1 MSSGL
6 ARLAALTVAAGMLL
20 FGSGAPAL
28 AQTTININP
37 GNVPTTAADFQNQ
50 ECVPNLGGNPVPNRD
65 VWAFDLPGDPQ
76 TTGVFE
82 SVTATFQTPN
92 GQQTVTI
99 PTDGGAI
106 VNDTGTSKAWIR
118 LPAGWTLTG
127 ATAEITGTANFFVLT
142 HTCPA
147 SGKPSASSSKTHLPV
162 TSSSEN
168 GSLLGLTVLG
178 VGAVAL
184 GTLLIARY
192 RRRNVEG

>member
-1 MSSGL
+1 
-6 ARLAALTVAAGMLL
+6 
-20 FGSGAPAL
+20 
-28 AQTTININP
+28 
-37 GNVPTTAADFQNQ
+37 
-50 ECVPNLGGNPVPNRD
+50 
-65 VWAFDLPGDPQ
+65 
-76 TTGVFE
+76 
-82 SVTATFQTPN
+82 
-92 GQQTVTI
+92 
-99 PTDGGAI
+99 
-106 VNDTGTSKAWIR
+106 
-118 LPAGWTLTG
+118 
-127 ATAEITGTANFFVLT
+127 VLT